1 MKEFINKIKNMDKT
15 KRIVILFIT
24 ISFVF
29 IGSFSIY
36 NGVTGNYK
44 TNQVAQVDTTKNKKE
59 KNTKET
65 KKEEKQET
73 TDQTQETSESTQ
85 NDSQS
90 STQSTD
96 ETKTNDESKL
106 NSKSSSTTQSN
117 GKSSSV
123 AHSQSSTN
131 QSQSNSGQTSNNQLN
146 NSSTNSSSN
155 QQPTNEKIAINI
167 QVIGMGN
174 TMMAGTLNVDKNSN
188 ALSVLKIIAAKN
200 GKEVEGSDYYV
211 SGIGGL
217 KEKQHGPMSGWMYS
231 VNGVAPNKAAIKYDL
246 KDGDKV
252 VWYYVRIGEY
262 MHSSKVKEISLIGI
276 LAAVNIASRIYLQ
289 ALPNI
294 KPVTSIIIISVML
307 FGLGFGVK
315 LSIVTTVVSNLFL
328 GMGTWTFFQIL
339 AWVVICLI
347 TQVLLDFL
355 KKIHKEPKL
364 FPMAIFSFFMGYI
377 FGIVVSLEQLMLGGP
392 SLYIV
397 YYMAGLLFDTFH
409 AVGNF
414 CFYLICAPILMK
426 VLKKESE
433 RIRLKQD

>member
-1 MKEFINKIKNMDKT
+1 MSKIRVDIST
-15 KRIVILFIT
+15 YVIVLLSFLAGYFEYTFLT
-24 ISFVF
+24 IIIIIVHEMGHFL
-29 IGSFSIY
+29 
-36 NGVTGNYK
+36 TGYFL
-44 TNQVAQVDTTKNKKE
+44 
-59 KNTKET
+59 
-65 KKEEKQET
+65 
-73 TDQTQETSESTQ
+73 
-85 NDSQS
+85 
-90 STQSTD
+90 
-96 ETKTNDESKL
+96 KL
-106 NSKSSSTTQSN
+106 
-117 GKSSSV
+117 
-123 AHSQSSTN
+123 
-131 QSQSNSGQTSNNQLN
+131 
-146 NSSTNSSSN
+146 
-155 QQPTNEKIAINI
+155 
-167 QVIGMGN
+167 
-174 TMMAGTLNVDKNSN
+174 
-188 ALSVLKIIAAKN
+188 
-200 GKEVEGSDYYV
+200 
-211 SGIGGL
+211 
-217 KEKQHGPMSGWMYS
+217 
-231 VNGVAPNKAAIKYDL
+231 
-246 KDGDKV
+246 
-252 VWYYVRIGEY
+252 
-262 MHSSKVKEISLIGI
+262 KVKEISLIGI

-397 YYMAGLLFDTFH
+397 YYMGGLLFDTFH

>member
-29 IGSFSIY
+29 IGGFSIY

-44 TNQVAQVDTTKNKKE
+44 TNQVSQVDTTKNKKE

-73 TDQTQETSESTQ
+73 TDQTQETEPTQ
-85 NDSQS
+85 SDSQS

-96 ETKTNDESKL
+96 ETKTNDESKS

-123 AHSQSSTN
+123 AHFQSSTN

-252 VWYYVRIGEY
+252 VWYYVNYE
-262 MHSSKVKEISLIGI
+262 
-276 LAAVNIASRIYLQ
+276 
-289 ALPNI
+289 
-294 KPVTSIIIISVML
+294 
-307 FGLGFGVK
+307 
-315 LSIVTTVVSNLFL
+315 
-328 GMGTWTFFQIL
+328 
-339 AWVVICLI
+339 
-347 TQVLLDFL
+347 
-355 KKIHKEPKL
+355 
-364 FPMAIFSFFMGYI
+364 
-377 FGIVVSLEQLMLGGP
+377 
-392 SLYIV
+392 
-397 YYMAGLLFDTFH
+397 
-409 AVGNF
+409 
-414 CFYLICAPILMK
+414 
-426 VLKKESE
+426 
-433 RIRLKQD
+433 

>member
-1 MKEFINKIKNMDKT
+1 MDKT

-44 TNQVAQVDTTKNKKE
+44 TNQVAQVDATKNKKE

-96 ETKTNDESKL
+96 ETKTNDENKS

-117 GKSSSV
+117 SKSSS
-123 AHSQSSTN
+123 AGHSQSSTN

-155 QQPTNEKIAINI
+155 QQPTNEKITINI

-231 VNGVAPNKAAIKYDL
+231 VNGVAPNKAAIKYNL

-252 VWYYVRIGEY
+252 VWYYVNYE
-262 MHSSKVKEISLIGI
+262 
-276 LAAVNIASRIYLQ
+276 
-289 ALPNI
+289 
-294 KPVTSIIIISVML
+294 
-307 FGLGFGVK
+307 
-315 LSIVTTVVSNLFL
+315 
-328 GMGTWTFFQIL
+328 
-339 AWVVICLI
+339 
-347 TQVLLDFL
+347 
-355 KKIHKEPKL
+355 
-364 FPMAIFSFFMGYI
+364 
-377 FGIVVSLEQLMLGGP
+377 
-392 SLYIV
+392 
-397 YYMAGLLFDTFH
+397 
-409 AVGNF
+409 
-414 CFYLICAPILMK
+414 
-426 VLKKESE
+426 
-433 RIRLKQD
+433 